1 MERIRTVLVD
11 DEVSN
16 RLVLTSLLKR
26 YCPIIEIVGEATS
39 AVEGVEVIRELKPEL
54 VFLDV
59 KMPVH
64 TGFDMLRMFEEI
76 PFRVVFITAHDEFAI
91 QAFEF
96 NAIDYLLK
104 PVDYTKLVKAV
115 DKVALNIQQNQST
128 DSVQFVKSL
137 DEKSQRLK
145 SISFHGKDKVT
156 LVNIDKISFIQADR
170 NYCDVITDTNDRYVS
185 TKTLAEYENM
195 LKQYAN
201 FLRINKSV
209 IINIDYIREYSKG
222 AVCFIHMLH
231 GETEMEVSRR
241 KKSEIL
247 QYIKQHQSNTQ
258 E

>member
-1 MERIRTVLVD
+1 MERIKAVLID

-16 RLVLTSLLKR
+16 RLVLNSLLKR
-26 YCPIIEIVGEATS
+26 YCPIIEVIGEATS
-39 AVEGVEVIRELKPEL
+39 ALDGVNVINELQPDL

-59 KMPVH
+59 KMPIH
-64 TGFDMLRMFEEI
+64 TGFDMLRMFDEI

-115 DKVALNIQQNQST
+115 DKVALNIQQNKWT

-137 DEKSQRLK
+137 DEKSQQLK

-170 NYCDVITDTNDRYVS
+170 NYCDVITETNDRYVS
-185 TKTLAEYENM
+185 TKTLAEYEVM
-195 LKQYAN
+195 LGPYSN

-209 IINIDYIREYSKG
+209 IINIDYIKEYSKG
-222 AVCFIHMLH
+222 SVCFIHMLH
-231 GETEMEVSRR
+231 GEEEMEVSRR
-241 KKSEIL
+241 KKGEIL
-247 QYIKQHQSNTQ
+247 QYIKQHQSNKQ

>member
-1 MERIRTVLVD
+1 MKKISAVLVD

-16 RLVLTSLLKR
+16 RMVLTSLLKR
-26 YCPIIEIVGEATS
+26 YCPVIEVVGEAAS
-39 AVEGVEVIRELKPEL
+39 ALEGVSVINELQPEL

-64 TGFDMLRMFEEI
+64 TGFDMLRMFDEI

-115 DKVALNIQQNQST
+115 DKVASNIQHNQST

-137 DEKSQRLK
+137 DEKSQRLR

-170 NYCDVITDTNDRYVS
+170 NYCDVITETNDRYVS
-185 TKTLAEYENM
+185 TKTLAEYEVM
-195 LKQYAN
+195 LGPYPN

-209 IINIDYIREYSKG
+209 IINIDYIQEYSKG
-222 AVCFIHMLH
+222 SICFIHMLH

-247 QYIKQHQSNTQ
+247 QYIKKHQSNQ
-258 E
+258 YE